1 MGRGDRV
8 ALYTTHC
15 THHAVTGNRPDM
27 HYPMRPFCTDI
38 EETFRELTARIAQ
51 FGTQVWDPPRPNPSM
66 TDVILGITRSI
77 ECQDLKTGRTHVIL
91 LSPAAHVLHDV
102 SKHFPDLYV
111 HQISP
116 AALPYR
122 RDPEFQD
129 TMCFDS
135 CCKNVFA
142 SNWSK
147 YQSTPGRIKRILKN
161 ARSEKPVGELTGM
174 TVDIR
179 MKAGCELIESYGN
192 QEVSQLYAGHIHT
205 LFARVRVTK
214 SETQAINL
222 ESANPILKSALDSKG
237 LRQELLNVAAVGAS
251 KVHLLDV
258 QILHQNSLHPVDHWT
273 YTETP
278 LILIREL
285 GGLAPPL
292 DTSMEVYKRL
302 YFYKLTQDPAAVAKV
317 KAEEISTTLPEN
329 HEQARKLIQRMSK
342 EIECHLATQ
351 EYEKNYRQKLPLC
364 PGPIDIESSPSAHEW
379 LTDLWN
385 RKKTKREFMAGFQDE
400 DITPLTNGINR
411 QRLG

>member
-15 THHAVTGNRPDM
+15 THHTVTGNRPDL
-27 HYPMRPFCTDI
+27 HYPIRPFCADTGA
-38 EETFRELTARIAQ
+38 TFRELTSRIAQ

-66 TDVILGITRSI
+66 TDVILGIVRSA
-77 ECQDLKTGRTHVIL
+77 EDQNLKTGRTHVIL
-91 LSPAAHVLHDV
+91 LSPGTHVLHDV
-102 SKHFPDLYV
+102 SKHYPDLCI
-111 HQISP
+111 HRISP

-129 TMCFDS
+129 TVCLEI

-179 MKAGCELIESYGN
+179 MKDGCELIESYGN
-192 QEVSQLYAGHIHT
+192 TEVSQLFPGQVHT
-205 LFARVRVTK
+205 LFVRVCVTK
-214 SETQAINL
+214 AETQAINL
-222 ESANPILKSALDSKG
+222 ESNNPILKSTLDYKG
-237 LRQELLNVAAVGAS
+237 LRQELLNVVAVGAS

-258 QILHQNSLHPVDHWT
+258 QILHQNSLHPVDHWS

-292 DTSMEVYKRL
+292 DTSMELYKRL
-302 YFYKLTQDPAAVAKV
+302 YFYQLTQGPVNMAKV
-317 KAEEISTTLPEN
+317 KAEEISATVHEN
-329 HEQARKLIQRMSK
+329 NEQAVKLIKRMSK
-342 EIECHLATQ
+342 EIECHLAIK
-351 EYEKNYRQKLPLC
+351 EYEQNYRQKLPLC

-385 RKKTKREFMAGFQDE
+385 CKKTKREFGVQGE
-400 DITPLTNGINR
+400 DIAGLTGGINR
-411 QRLG
+411 QRLS